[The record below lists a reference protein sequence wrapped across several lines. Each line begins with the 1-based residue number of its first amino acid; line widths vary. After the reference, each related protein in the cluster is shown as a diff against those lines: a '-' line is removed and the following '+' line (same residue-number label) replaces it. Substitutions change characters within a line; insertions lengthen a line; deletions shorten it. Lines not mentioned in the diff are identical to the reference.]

1 MKCQNPRQLAIWN
14 FLVRS
19 TCLLVSGASLSFV
32 RRVPIPLSFGFTSN
46 SFSLG
51 LLLERSASW
60 RMTEIWGSRLTC
72 SCRAD
77 HGPLHPPDTGL
88 DKFFQVLATAP
99 QLASWAPQQMLTG
112 CLASLFSGASY
123 AALFLLSV
131 SFCTEVAPMGVL
143 SLLLVCSHAL
153 TFWGLWG
160 DNLFFVVSLPHGFW
174 LSYSSLCQFMCV
186 GL

>member
-1 MKCQNPRQLAIWN
+1 MKCPNPRQLAVCD

-19 TCLLVSGASLSFV
+19 TCLLLSGASLSCV
-32 RRVPIPLSFGFTSN
+32 CRVPIPLSFGSISN

-51 LLLERSASW
+51 LLLEGSASW

-99 QLASWAPQQMLTG
+99 HLASWAPLQISLAVLQLSSLVHHMLP
-112 CLASLFSGASY
+112 CFFSLFP
-123 AALFLLSV
+123 SV
-131 SFCTEVAPMGVL
+131 QK
-143 SLLLVCSHAL
+143 
-153 TFWGLWG
+153 
-160 DNLFFVVSLPHGFW
+160 SLPWESCHCCWFVPMHLHFGACGGTIYF
-174 LSYSSLCQFMCV
+174 L
-186 GL
+186 